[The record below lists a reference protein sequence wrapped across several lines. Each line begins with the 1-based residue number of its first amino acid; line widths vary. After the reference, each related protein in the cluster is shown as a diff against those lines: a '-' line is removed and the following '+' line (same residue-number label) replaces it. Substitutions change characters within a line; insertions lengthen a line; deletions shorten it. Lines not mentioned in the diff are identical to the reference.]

1 MYSRIITHII
11 HLHAIPRIMTKN
23 KIVNP
28 TGQTYKLETVSLES
42 KISNVTLYV

>member
-1 MYSRIITHII
+1 
-11 HLHAIPRIMTKN
+11 MTKN